1 MLLETTCYHMYGY
14 KSLLPN
20 GNKTLYSW
28 DSIMVP
34 KWSTADNKRDPK
46 YLWNTVLFTELSQ
59 TCSSLLNGSHTGQIP
74 AWSQEQPAKQPAT
87 HFCWVL
93 SEFLAGLGRIPNLSA
108 SGSSQAPGIWTAA
121 DSLSNKSTV
130 RSSWEVE
137 IRISLRWS
145 LPHLADCTSLLSLSW
160 GGQHW
165 CHKQDP
171 AGLETS
177 RCNKAES
184 KTLQGSVPLSDSVS
198 PPVFRL
204 GTDNALMMCCRKA
217 KESTLPASVDL
228 HSKAISLILTL
239 GTCSNQQA
247 DCCQS
252 TASFYRFHAR
262 ESTSILGDFSK
273 NKADQKT
280 LNCKLY
286 QPKWERKKLFHGN
299 FSRFPNHCIQKGALK
314 KIVFKEYLELT
325 EHSSQGTRWAWSTL
339 IYPLVRR
346 LLFMGLP
353 QKQR

>member
-145 LPHLADCTSLLSLSW
+145 LPHLADCTSLHITCCLWAEVDSTGAINRTQLGWKHPGVTRQRAKLCKDLSLS
-160 GGQHW
+160 
-165 CHKQDP
+165 
-171 AGLETS
+171 
-177 RCNKAES
+177 
-184 KTLQGSVPLSDSVS
+184 
-198 PPVFRL
+198 
-204 GTDNALMMCCRKA
+204 
-217 KESTLPASVDL
+217 
-228 HSKAISLILTL
+228 LT
-239 GTCSNQQA
+239 
-247 DCCQS
+247 
-252 TASFYRFHAR
+252 
-262 ESTSILGDFSK
+262 
-273 NKADQKT
+273 
-280 LNCKLY
+280 
-286 QPKWERKKLFHGN
+286 
-299 FSRFPNHCIQKGALK
+299 
-314 KIVFKEYLELT
+314 V
-325 EHSSQGTRWAWSTL
+325 
-339 IYPLVRR
+339 
-346 LLFMGLP
+346 
-353 QKQR
+353 

>member
-145 LPHLADCTSLLSLSW
+145 LPYLADCTSLLSLSW

-184 KTLQGSVPLSDSVS
+184 KALQGSVPLSDSVS
-198 PPVFRL
+198 PPIFRL

-228 HSKAISLILTL
+228 HSKAISLIHWHLVHAAISRQTAVKAL
-239 GTCSNQQA
+239 HPFTISMLERAHLYWVTFLKTKLIKRLWIANFINQNEREKNCSTVISPA
-247 DCCQS
+247 
-252 TASFYRFHAR
+252 
-262 ESTSILGDFSK
+262 
-273 NKADQKT
+273 
-280 LNCKLY
+280 
-286 QPKWERKKLFHGN
+286 
-299 FSRFPNHCIQKGALK
+299 FPIT
-314 KIVFKEYLELT
+314 VFKKELW
-325 EHSSQGTRWAWSTL
+325 R
-339 IYPLVRR
+339 
-346 LLFMGLP
+346 
-353 QKQR
+353 K